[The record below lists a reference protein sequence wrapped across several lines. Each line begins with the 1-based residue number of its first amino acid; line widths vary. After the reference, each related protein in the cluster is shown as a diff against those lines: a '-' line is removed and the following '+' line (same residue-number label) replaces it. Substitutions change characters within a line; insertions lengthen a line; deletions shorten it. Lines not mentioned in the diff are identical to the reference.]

1 MEAEREE
8 EEREAKER
16 KTEGGTLSEATVD
29 RSPTPSILHIT
40 SSHLSVQS
48 SARPAASA
56 VSDSRQVVGPR
67 QRHYRRRTQRT
78 VRRRSI

>member
-29 RSPTPSILHIT
+29 RSPTRHLNHLAWNLPPSNFVAPVRVRGL
-40 SSHLSVQS
+40 
-48 SARPAASA
+48 
-56 VSDSRQVVGPR
+56 QVLGHGNATTHGVF
-67 QRHYRRRTQRT
+67 
-78 VRRRSI
+78 